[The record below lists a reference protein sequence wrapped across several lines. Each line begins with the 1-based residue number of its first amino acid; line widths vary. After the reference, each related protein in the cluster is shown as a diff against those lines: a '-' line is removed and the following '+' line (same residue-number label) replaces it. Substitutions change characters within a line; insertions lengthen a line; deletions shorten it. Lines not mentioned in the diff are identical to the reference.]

1 MGTKTKYPFI
11 HMIAVLL
18 TPMIFA
24 CAHATTEESLDGYGG
39 TTNLN
44 PNAEATVVEG
54 GLTEP
59 QAVTSIPLE
68 AGIAEATD
76 KEVAAAQKAVVKDR
90 RTHARIQTPF
100 VRPAKTARKVLK
112 RVVVAAAPT
121 AMVESPNQTVTRNGS
136 TLNRYYFTRSGDTPE
151 KLSKLFYG
159 DENRAAELVEWNG
172 AASEW
177 EAGKLI
183 YFRSAKTP
191 DDTTLLSY
199 YFEAGVPTESV
210 TLAAGQNLM
219 SIAKERYGS
228 GDSWREI
235 AVLNGLRKGAGPEA
249 GATLK
254 VYPSSLTKEEA
265 VPLVAQM
272 DPKSAKEAKM
282 ASAQIASFI
291 QNNPLIVACTFVA
304 LVLLGA
310 FLYMQRKRYRSR
322 FDF

>member
-1 MGTKTKYPFI
+1 MKKTKYPFI

-24 CAHATTEESLDGYGG
+24 CAHATTDESLDGYGG
-39 TTNLN
+39 TTGVDG
-44 PNAEATVVEG
+44 A
-54 GLTEP
+54 LTEP
-59 QAVTSIPLE
+59 QAVASFSLE

-76 KEVAAAQKAVVKDR
+76 KEVAAAQKSVVKDR
-90 RTHARIQTPF
+90 KTHARIQTPF
-100 VRPAKTARKVLK
+100 VRPVKAARKVLEK
-112 RVVVAAAPT
+112 VVVAAAPV
-121 AMVESPNQTVTRNGS
+121 AMVEFPNATVTRNGS
-136 TLNRYYFTRSGDTPE
+136 TLNRYYFARRGDTPE

-183 YFRSAKTP
+183 YFRSGKSP
-191 DDTTLLSY
+191 EDTTLLSY
-199 YFEAGVPTESV
+199 YFEAGVQAEAV

-219 SIAKERYGS
+219 SLANERFGS
-228 GDSWREI
+228 ADSWREI

-254 VYPSSLTKEEA
+254 VYPSELVKEEA
-265 VPLVAQM
+265 APLVAQM
-272 DPKSAKEAKM
+272 EPKAAKEPKM

-291 QNNPLIVACTFVA
+291 QHNPLIVACTFVA

>member
-1 MGTKTKYPFI
+1 MGKKTKYPFI

-39 TTNLN
+39 NTSLS
-44 PNAEATVVEG
+44 PNAETTVAEG

-59 QAVTSIPLE
+59 QAVTSISIE
-68 AGIAEATD
+68 AGIPEATD
-76 KEVAAAQKAVVKDR
+76 KEVAAAQKQVVKNR
-90 RTHARIQTPF
+90 KTHARIQHPFTPP
-100 VRPAKTARKVLK
+100 VKVTRKAVEK
-112 RVVVAAAPT
+112 PVVVAAGAL
-121 AMVESPNQTVTRNGS
+121 VDSPNATVIRNGS
-136 TLNRYYFTRSGDTPE
+136 TLNRYYFIRGGDTPE

-172 AASEW
+172 PATEW
-177 EAGKLI
+177 EAGKVV
-183 YFRSAKTP
+183 YFRSGKSP
-191 DDTTLLSY
+191 DDSTLLSY
-199 YFEAGVPTESV
+199 YFEAGVPAETI

-219 SIAKERYGS
+219 SLANERYGS
-228 GDSWREI
+228 ADSWREI

-254 VYPSSLTKEEA
+254 VYPSELAKEEV

-272 DPKSAKEAKM
+272 EPKAAKEPKM

-291 QNNPLIVACTFVA
+291 QHNPLIVACTFVA